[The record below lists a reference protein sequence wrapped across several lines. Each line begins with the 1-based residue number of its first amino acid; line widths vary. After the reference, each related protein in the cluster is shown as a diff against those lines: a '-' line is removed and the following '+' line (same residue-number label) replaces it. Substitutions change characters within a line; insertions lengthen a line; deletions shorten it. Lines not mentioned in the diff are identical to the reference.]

1 MTEEQEH
8 EGYGIGIG
16 SLNFDVESEFKP
28 EPLIPNGIYN
38 GTVSQFTFDSERS
51 ALVWQ
56 ITLSGNDGVMSDGET
71 PVDGSTVFFRNWLPR
86 PGDENEYAKNGKGT
100 KRQSKINMLKQFMS
114 KMKIDISTPQK
125 IAQAIEEQS
134 FVGLEVKATI
144 EITEYQGIVRNEVR
158 KLERAAI
165 AGNGSNNYN
174 SNELPF

>member
-1 MTEEQEH
+1 MEEAQEH

-28 EPLIPNGIYN
+28 EPLIPNGIYA
-38 GTVSQFTFDSERS
+38 GTVSQFTFDSEKS
-51 ALVWQ
+51 SLVWQ

-86 PGDENEYAKNGKGT
+86 PGDENEYTKNGKGT

-114 KMKIDISTPQK
+114 KMKVDISTPQK
-125 IAQAIEEQS
+125 IAQAIEEQT

-144 EITEYQGIVRNEVR
+144 EITEYQGVVRNEVR

-165 AGNGSNNYN
+165 AGNGNG
-174 SNELPF
+174 LPF